1 MHTAS
6 LIAQLISLALGV
18 LGFASPAT
26 AIKLVGLRLDPDL
39 PHSISEVRATYGG
52 IFLGMSLYALVSAEP
67 HACLALASAWG
78 MAGVSRI
85 LSAIFDGAMTGAN
98 AGGIV
103 LELAVGVL
111 VALPWLSA
119 VI

>member
-26 AIKLVGLRLDPDL
+26 ALRLVGLRLNPDL

-52 IFLGMSLYALVSAEP
+52 IFLGMSLYTLVSAEP
-67 HACLALASAWG
+67 QACLALASAWG

-85 LSAIFDGAMTGAN
+85 LSAIFDGAMTRAN
-98 AGGIV
+98 AGAIV
-103 LELAVGVL
+103 MELGLGAL
-111 VALPWLSA
+111 IALPWL
-119 VI
+119 